1 MPSPP
6 ARRSGVCKSV
16 ASSPSDVRGGARP
29 LIFYIVDAPDGLSWN
44 TLGPSLGW
52 AWPPWPL
59 KCAHACLIVMTRTTR
74 EPHARTTQHH
84 VLHTERFI
92 VPPPPWGIERYRD
105 PSVCLSHGA
114 AALGYRH
121 AGCLQLSHRRPAEMC
136 GLPESSE
143 GGRRSA
149 VSRTG
154 VGGGGH
160 IVSPPPRDD
169 NSFSMLR
176 VRTIR

>member
-1 MPSPP
+1 MEH
-6 ARRSGVCKSV
+6 V
-16 ASSPSDVRGGARP
+16 
-29 LIFYIVDAPDGLSWN
+29 
-44 TLGPSLGW
+44 GPSLGW
-52 AWPPWPL
+52 AWPL

-74 EPHARTTQHH
+74 EPHACNAQHH

-92 VPPPPWGIERYRD
+92 VPPRRGGIERYRD

-136 GLPESSE
+136 GLPESSA

-149 VSRTG
+149 ASRT
-154 VGGGGH
+154 GGGH
-160 IVSPPPRDD
+160 IVSPPPPPGRLLAV
-169 NSFSMLR
+169 FYMPTTLYYYLHL
-176 VRTIR
+176 VRACNI